1 MQIFTLIPSETKL
14 SILFLVIMPAI
25 IVGFLRFRLH
35 RKLQIMND
43 RISRLLSGDH
53 ADGIQ
58 PPIVERLRSRY
69 QKASQK
75 LEHVNTI
82 ALIDSVYKDE
92 KLSYLGIKVQYD
104 RADSITRVL
113 PNLLIAFGLIGTFL
127 GITSNLTNI
136 SSVITSLDTSNP
148 DIGKLVQGLQPALRD
163 MGVAFSASLFGLSF
177 GSLLTI
183 FNTIWNTS
191 VAKHQLVAGLEDYLD
206 NIYKPTFEG
215 NTRLDTAIDRMV
227 KQQEEF
233 LLRFHENVGR
243 ALETSFGKAANQI
256 ATECSKI
263 NRIAENVYTNFSNAA
278 GTIATGAT
286 TFELAANSLQAQ
298 NQIFTNSLQEFKT
311 GVHTFQAAAHGLEQ
325 NNIVQNIDR
334 TLAELNTSQ
343 QAFTNSTK
351 TLETSLEGI
360 TSSNQNAAQLA
371 EKVYQSWD
379 ASIIQIGT
387 ASGTIENGAKTFSQ
401 AANLL
406 ESQTQIMAGLVP
418 HLQTGVASF
427 VSGASKVE
435 NNNIVHNIDRVLTEL
450 NTSQQAFTNSTK
462 TLEISL
468 EGITSSNKTAAELA
482 QSVYKTWQSSTSK
495 IDKASET
502 ISNGATLFQKV
513 ATSLEGQTQTLVEL
527 LPHVQAGVNT
537 WQTSQAEFAKS
548 TDAFSQSSQQ
558 IQAGLNIWRAA
569 QTDFAKSTDVFSR
582 SAQQIQ
588 PVVANL
594 EPAIT
599 AINRS
604 AITLQQFGGEVA
616 NLSKNTLQVSESS
629 KTTIANFDRQHQTA
643 LNTTQSLVQNLK
655 EVNRSS
661 WQELQKILNQQIT
674 ADRSFHEQL
683 LAAMK
688 EHLAQ
693 MSLRDREHFTKLI
706 TVLDKSE
713 LGSNKNSM
721 FNISSN

>member
-14 SILFLVIMPAI
+14 SILLLVIVPAI
-25 IVGFLRFRLH
+25 TVGLLRLRLH
-35 RKLQIMND
+35 IRLQKMNN
-43 RISRLLSGDH
+43 RISRLLSGDD

-58 PPIVERLRSRY
+58 PPIVDRLRIRY
-69 QKASQK
+69 QNASQK

-92 KLSYLGIKVQYD
+92 TISYWWLKIQYD
-104 RADSITRVL
+104 RAESITKVL

-163 MGVAFSASLFGLSF
+163 MGIAFSASLFGLSF

-183 FNTIWNTS
+183 FNTIWNTN
-191 VAKHQLVAGLEDYLD
+191 VAKHQLIAGLEDYLD
-206 NIYKPTFEG
+206 NIYKPTVEG

-243 ALETSFGKAANQI
+243 ALETSFGRAANQI
-256 ATECSKI
+256 AAECSKI
-263 NRIAENVYTNFSNAA
+263 NQIAENVYTNFSNAA

-286 TFELAANSLQAQ
+286 TFELAANSLQAH
-298 NQIFTNSLQEFKT
+298 NQVFTNSLQEFKT
-311 GVHTFQAAAHGLEQ
+311 GVATFQIAAHGLEQ

-343 QAFTNSTK
+343 QAFANSTR

-360 TSSNQNAAQLA
+360 TSSNQTAAQLA
-371 EKVYQSWD
+371 EKVYQSWHT
-379 ASIIQIGT
+379 SIAQIGT
-387 ASGTIENGAKTFSQ
+387 ASETIENGAKTYWQ
-401 AANLL
+401 AAILL
-406 ESQTQIMAGLVP
+406 ESQTQTIAGLVP
-418 HLQTGVASF
+418 NFQTGVASF
-427 VSGASKVE
+427 ISGASKME
-435 NNNIVHNIDRVLTEL
+435 KNNIVHNIDRVLTEL

-468 EGITSSNKTAAELA
+468 EGITNSNKTAAELA
-482 QSVYKTWQSSTSK
+482 QAVYKTWQSSTNK
-495 IDKASET
+495 INKASET
-502 ISNGATLFQKV
+502 ISNGANLFQKV
-513 ATSLEGQTQTLVEL
+513 ATSLQGQTQTLVEL
-527 LPHVQAGVNT
+527 LPQVQAGVNI
-537 WQTSQAEFAKS
+537 W
-548 TDAFSQSSQQ
+548 QSSQ
-558 IQAGLNIWRAA
+558 
-569 QTDFAKSTDVFSR
+569 TEFTKSANLFSQ

-588 PVVANL
+588 PLTTNL

-604 AITLQQFGGEVA
+604 VATIQQFGGEVA
-616 NLSKNTLQVSESS
+616 NLSKNTLQVSEST
-629 KTTIANFDRQHQTA
+629 KTSIADFDRQHQTV
-643 LNTTQSLVQNLK
+643 LNTTQSLVQNLI
-655 EVNRSS
+655 EVNRSN
-661 WQELQKILNQQIT
+661 WQKLQAILNHQIT
-674 ADRSFHEQL
+674 ADRSAHEQL

-693 MSLRDREHFTKLI
+693 TSLRDREHFTKLI
-706 TVLDKSE
+706 TVLEKSE
-713 LGSNKNSM
+713 LGSNRNSM
-721 FNISSN
+721 FNTSAN

>member
-14 SILFLVIMPAI
+14 SILLLVVVPAI
-25 IVGFLRFRLH
+25 TVGFLRLRLH
-35 RKLQIMND
+35 TRLQKMND
-43 RISRLLSGDH
+43 RISRLLSGDD
-53 ADGIQ
+53 ADGVQ
-58 PPIVERLRSRY
+58 PPIVDRLKNRY

-92 KLSYLGIKVQYD
+92 KLSYLGFKIQYD
-104 RADSITRVL
+104 RAESITRVL
-113 PNLLIAFGLIGTFL
+113 PNLLISFGLIGTFL

-183 FNTIWNTS
+183 FNTMWNTN
-191 VAKHQLVAGLEDYLD
+191 VAKHQLIAGLEDYLD
-206 NIYKPTFEG
+206 NIYKPTVEG

-227 KQQEEF
+227 TQQQEF

-256 ATECSKI
+256 AAECSRI
-263 NRIAENVYTNFSNAA
+263 NQIAENVYTNFSNAA
-278 GTIATGAT
+278 GTISTGAT
-286 TFELAANSLQAQ
+286 TFELAANSLQSQ
-298 NQIFTNSLQEFKT
+298 NNIFTNSLHEFRT
-311 GVHTFQAAAHGLEQ
+311 GVTTFQTAAHGLEQ

-343 QAFTNSTK
+343 QAFANSTR

-360 TSSNQNAAQLA
+360 TSSNQTAAQLA
-371 EKVYQSWD
+371 EKVYQSWHT
-379 ASIIQIGT
+379 SIAQIGT
-387 ASGTIENGAKTFSQ
+387 ASETIENGAKTYWQ
-401 AANLL
+401 AAILL
-406 ESQTQIMAGLVP
+406 ESQTQTIVGLVP

-450 NTSQQAFTNSTK
+450 NTSQQAFANSTK

-468 EGITSSNKTAAELA
+468 EGITTSNKTAAELA
-482 QSVYKTWQSSTSK
+482 QSVYKTWQSSTTK
-495 IDKASET
+495 INKASET
-502 ISNGATLFQKV
+502 ISNGANLFQKV
-513 ATSLEGQTQTLVEL
+513 AISLQGQTQTLVGL
-527 LPHVQAGVNT
+527 LPQIQAGVNM
-537 WQTSQAEFAKS
+537 W
-548 TDAFSQSSQQ
+548 QSS
-558 IQAGLNIWRAA
+558 
-569 QTDFAKSTDVFSR
+569 QTDFAKSTSIFSQ

-588 PVVANL
+588 PLAANL

-604 AITLQQFGGEVA
+604 VTTMQQFGDEVTS
-616 NLSKNTLQVSESS
+616 LSENTLQVSESTKIS
-629 KTTIANFDRQHQTA
+629 IADFDRQHQTL
-643 LNTTQSLVQNLK
+643 LNTTQLSMQNLI

-661 WQELQKILNQQIT
+661 WQELQKILNHQIT
-674 ADRSFHEQL
+674 ADRSSNEQL
-683 LAAMK
+683 LTITK
-688 EHLAQ
+688 EHISQ
-693 MSLRDREHFTKLI
+693 MSLRDREYFAKLI
-706 TVLDKSE
+706 TTLDKLE
-713 LGSNKNSM
+713 LGLNKNNM
-721 FNISSN
+721 ANISSN

>member
-1 MQIFTLIPSETKL
+1 MQIFTLIPLETKL
-14 SILFLVIMPAI
+14 SILLLVIIPAI
-25 IVGFLRFRLH
+25 AVGLLRLRMH
-35 RKLQIMND
+35 TKLQKMND
-43 RISRLLSGDH
+43 RISRLLSGDD
-53 ADGIQ
+53 AEGIQ
-58 PPIVERLRSRY
+58 PPIVERLKNRY

-92 KLSYLGIKVQYD
+92 KLSYWWLRVQYD
-104 RADSITRVL
+104 RAESITRVL
-113 PNLLIAFGLIGTFL
+113 PNLLLAFGLIGTFL
-127 GITSNLTNI
+127 GITNNLTSI
-136 SSVITSLDTSNP
+136 SSVITSLDTNNP

-163 MGVAFSASLFGLSF
+163 MGVAFSTSLFGLSF
-177 GSLLTI
+177 GSILTI
-183 FNTIWNTS
+183 LNTIWNTNI
-191 VAKHQLVAGLEDYLD
+191 VKHQLIAGLEDYLD
-206 NIYKPTFEG
+206 NIYKPTVEG

-256 ATECSKI
+256 AAECSRI
-263 NRIAENVYTNFSNAA
+263 NQIAENVYTNFSNAA
-278 GTIATGAT
+278 GTISTGAT
-286 TFELAANSLQAQ
+286 TFELAANSLQSQ
-298 NQIFTNSLQEFKT
+298 NQIFTDSLQEFKT
-311 GVHTFQAAAHGLEQ
+311 GIDTFQAAAHRLEQ

-334 TLAELNTSQ
+334 ALAELSTSQ

-371 EKVYQSWD
+371 EKVYQSWHT
-379 ASIIQIGT
+379 SISQIGA
-387 ASGTIENGAKTFSQ
+387 ASGTIESGATTFAQS
-401 AANLL
+401 AILL
-406 ESQTQIMAGLVP
+406 EAQTQIIMGLVP

-435 NNNIVHNIDRVLTEL
+435 DNNIVHNIDRVLTEL

-462 TLEISL
+462 TLEVSL
-468 EGITSSNKTAAELA
+468 EGITTSNKTAAELA
-482 QSVYKTWQSSTSK
+482 QAVYKTWQSSTSK

-502 ISNGATLFQKV
+502 IHDGATLFQKV

-537 WQTSQAEFAKS
+537 WQASQAEFAKS
-548 TDAFSQSSQQ
+548 TDIFGQ
-558 IQAGLNIWRAA
+558 
-569 QTDFAKSTDVFSR
+569 

-604 AITLQQFGGEVA
+604 AVALQQFGGEVA

-629 KTTIANFDRQHQTA
+629 RTAIADFDRQLQTA

-655 EVNRSS
+655 EVNRSN
-661 WQELQKILNQQIT
+661 WQQLKDISNQQIT
-674 ADRSFHEQL
+674 TDRSSHEQL

-688 EHLAQ
+688 EHLTQ
-693 MSLRDREHFTKLI
+693 MSLRDREYFTKLI
-706 TVLDKSE
+706 TVLEKSE
-713 LGSNKNSM
+713 LGSNKSNI
-721 FNISSN
+721 FNASSN

>member
-14 SILFLVIMPAI
+14 SILLLVIVPAI
-25 IVGFLRFRLH
+25 TVGLLRLRLH
-35 RKLQIMND
+35 TRLQKMND
-43 RISRLLSGDH
+43 RISRLLSGDD

-58 PPIVERLRSRY
+58 PPIVERLKNRY
-69 QKASQK
+69 QKASRK

-92 KLSYLGIKVQYD
+92 KLSYWWLKIQYD
-104 RADSITRVL
+104 RAESITRVL

-136 SSVITSLDTSNP
+136 SSVITSLDTNNP

-183 FNTIWNTS
+183 LNTIWNTN
-191 VAKHQLVAGLEDYLD
+191 VAKHQLIAGLEDYLD
-206 NIYKPTFEG
+206 NIYKPTVEG

-243 ALETSFGKAANQI
+243 ALETSFGRAAYQI
-256 ATECSKI
+256 AAECSRI
-263 NRIAENVYTNFSNAA
+263 NQIAENVYTNFSNAA
-278 GTIATGAT
+278 GTISTGAT
-286 TFELAANSLQAQ
+286 TFELAANSFQAQ
-298 NQIFTNSLQEFKT
+298 NQIFTSSLQEFKT
-311 GVHTFQAAAHGLEQ
+311 GVNTFQIAAHGLEQ

-343 QAFTNSTK
+343 QAFTNSTR

-379 ASIIQIGT
+379 ASISQIGA
-387 ASGTIENGAKTFSQ
+387 ASGTIENGAKTYWQ
-401 AANLL
+401 AASLL
-406 ESQTQIMAGLVP
+406 ESQTQIIASLVP

-462 TLEISL
+462 TLEVSL
-468 EGITSSNKTAAELA
+468 EGITTSNKIAAELA
-482 QSVYKTWQSSTSK
+482 QAVYKTWQSSTNK
-495 IDKASET
+495 IDKASEA
-502 ISNGATLFQKV
+502 ISDGATLFQKV

-537 WQTSQAEFAKS
+537 WQASQAKFAKS
-548 TDAFSQSSQQ
+548 TDIFSQ
-558 IQAGLNIWRAA
+558 
-569 QTDFAKSTDVFSR
+569 

-616 NLSKNTLQVSESS
+616 NLSKNTLQVLESS
-629 KTTIANFDRQHQTA
+629 RTAMADFDRQHQTV

-655 EVNRSS
+655 EVNLFS
-661 WQELQKILNQQIT
+661 
-674 ADRSFHEQL
+674 HEQL
-683 LAAMK
+683 FNAMK
-688 EHLAQ
+688 VHLAQ
-693 MSLRDREHFTKLI
+693 MSLRDREYFTKLI

-713 LGSNKNSM
+713 LGSNKSNI
-721 FNISSN
+721 FNASSN

>member
-14 SILFLVIMPAI
+14 SILLLVILPAI
-25 IVGFLRFRLH
+25 TVGLLRLRLH
-35 RKLQIMND
+35 TRLQKMND
-43 RISRLLSGDH
+43 RISRLLSGDD

-58 PPIVERLRSRY
+58 PPIVERLKNRY
-69 QKASQK
+69 QKASRK

-92 KLSYLGIKVQYD
+92 KLSYWWLKIQYD
-104 RADSITRVL
+104 RAESITRVL

-136 SSVITSLDTSNP
+136 SSVITSLDTNNP

-183 FNTIWNTS
+183 LNTIWNTN
-191 VAKHQLVAGLEDYLD
+191 VAKHQLIAGLEDYLD
-206 NIYKPTFEG
+206 NIYKPTVEG

-243 ALETSFGKAANQI
+243 ALETSFGRAAYQI
-256 ATECSKI
+256 AAECSRI
-263 NRIAENVYTNFSNAA
+263 NQIAENVYTNFSNAA
-278 GTIATGAT
+278 GTISTGAT
-286 TFELAANSLQAQ
+286 TFELAANSFQAQ
-298 NQIFTNSLQEFKT
+298 NQIFTSSLQEFKT
-311 GVHTFQAAAHGLEQ
+311 GVNTFQIAAHGLEQ

-343 QAFTNSTK
+343 QAFTNSTR

-379 ASIIQIGT
+379 ASISQIGA
-387 ASGTIENGAKTFSQ
+387 ASGTIENGAKTYWQ
-401 AANLL
+401 AASLL
-406 ESQTQIMAGLVP
+406 ESQTQIIASLVP

-462 TLEISL
+462 TLEVSL
-468 EGITSSNKTAAELA
+468 EGITTSNKIAAELA
-482 QSVYKTWQSSTSK
+482 QAVYKTWQSSTNK
-495 IDKASET
+495 IDKASEA
-502 ISNGATLFQKV
+502 ISDGATLFQKV

-537 WQTSQAEFAKS
+537 WQASQAKFAKS
-548 TDAFSQSSQQ
+548 TDIFSQ
-558 IQAGLNIWRAA
+558 
-569 QTDFAKSTDVFSR
+569 

-616 NLSKNTLQVSESS
+616 NLSKNTLQVLESS
-629 KTTIANFDRQHQTA
+629 RTAMADFDRQHQTV

-655 EVNRSS
+655 EVNLFS
-661 WQELQKILNQQIT
+661 
-674 ADRSFHEQL
+674 HEQL
-683 LAAMK
+683 FNAMK
-688 EHLAQ
+688 VHLAQ
-693 MSLRDREHFTKLI
+693 MSLRDREYFTKLI

-713 LGSNKNSM
+713 LGSNKSNI
-721 FNISSN
+721 FNASSN